1 MTRPEA
7 QCRALEAGISA
18 RGGTALVFPLIAI
31 EAIDESDEIRTVREA
46 LGHYDIAFFVSP
58 NAVDHGLA
66 VLGGR
71 AAWPRQ
77 LRVAGVGL
85 GTRVALERHGFSQV
99 ITPEHGADS
108 EAVLSLPE
116 FSPAALAG
124 RNLLILRGDGGRDLL
139 GREAERRGARV
150 RHLTCY
156 RRRPPD
162 GDAGV
167 LLDAARQRRLSALVV
182 TSSEALGNLAIMAG
196 EGGSANSSD
205 CRSSCP
211 IRASRS
217 APPNMVSIRF
227 SRPVPETQ
235 EYWPDWMP
243 IFNTSVKIAG

>member
-71 AAWPRQ
+71 AAWPPR

-85 GTRVALERHGFSQV
+85 GTRVALERHGFSEV
-99 ITPEHGADS
+99 IAPEGGADS

-116 FSPAALAG
+116 FAPAALAG

-150 RHLTCY
+150 QHLSCY
-156 RRRPPD
+156 RRRVPA

-167 LLDAARQRRLSALVV
+167 LLEAARQRRLSALVV

-196 EGGSANSSD
+196 DGGLGELV
-205 CRSSCP
+205 RL
-211 IRASRS
+211 
-217 APPNMVSIRF
+217 
-227 SRPVPETQ
+227 
-235 EYWPDWMP
+235 P
-243 IFNTSVKIAG
+243 IFVPHSRIAERAAEHGFDTIFTTGPGDAGILAGLDAHFQHVG